1 MDAENYTHYPVNQFE
16 EDNVLR
22 ELNKCLLG
30 FRQNTPCS
38 SLDTNSNP
46 INSNNNNSTPERRPM
61 KNNSIQRR
69 YKILRFYI
77 FFLENLKCFMFRL
90 SPIGESGRN
99 SPKDVTTTIVIRQA
113 SNSTKRS
120 SYDSERLGN
129 GIQLII
135 FFQLP

>member
-1 MDAENYTHYPVNQFE
+1 MDAENYTQYPVNQFE

-38 SLDTNSNP
+38 ILDNNSNHTT
-46 INSNNNNSTPERRPM
+46 INNNNNNNTPERRPM
-61 KNNSIQRR
+61 KSNSIQR
-69 YKILRFYI
+69 
-77 FFLENLKCFMFRL
+77 RL

-129 GIQLII
+129 GN
-135 FFQLP
+135 